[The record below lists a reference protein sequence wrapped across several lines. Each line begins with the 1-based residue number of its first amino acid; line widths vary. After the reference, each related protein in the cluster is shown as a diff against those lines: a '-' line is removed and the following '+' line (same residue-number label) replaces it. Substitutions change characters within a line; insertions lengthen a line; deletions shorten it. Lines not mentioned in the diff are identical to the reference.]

1 MEKNEL
7 HASKAGECKSCIVV
21 LKISR
26 CSLNISRLKNYC
38 WLGMG
43 FPDLSADKYSLRP
56 SHICCDVLCF
66 SSHLLLLAG
75 DLHNIFEYSKRSR
88 HPGQQTKHAL

>member
-43 FPDLSADKYSLRP
+43 FPDLSADEYDLGP

-66 SSHLLLLAG
+66 SSHLLLWLEIYIIYLSTVKGPDILA
-75 DLHNIFEYSKRSR
+75 NK
-88 HPGQQTKHAL
+88 